1 MAVET
6 SDLIA
11 ICSLGVAFFAYMHA
25 VKSSQSTS
33 VQIQKISEEHLRLSS
48 SVALNEASQKYVSLL
63 ADVNQEFE
71 RITKEL
77 AYPALVASRSIGEV
91 FDKYDTQDIGHPH
104 LRHCL
109 HTALT
114 IVREAYDHEL
124 TYQTGLNLMDRIRAL
139 KYIKNDVSQYEKAS
153 PEKSLFSFLKKER
166 PPQTPEEKIN
176 SSTAF
181 WDSVKEIYTRIP
193 SNAEPQLFKDTLSHL
208 KEYRKLHESKRD
220 QLKSLEE
227 KLESA
232 IKENALE
239 IFDIRDIPNLG
250 QKFFRVKSD
259 IGRYRE
265 LYFPDFHGI
274 ETQNI
279 LDGIAYSIYSAS
291 IAFIASQHFMWGKI

>member
-11 ICSLGVAFFAYMHA
+11 LCSLGVAFIAYRHA
-25 VKSSQSTS
+25 VKSSQSTTA
-33 VQIQKISEEHLRLSS
+33 QINKISEEHLRLSS
-48 SVALNEASQKYVSLL
+48 NVALNEASKKYVSLL

-71 RITKEL
+71 LITKEL
-77 AYPALVASRSIGEV
+77 AYPALVASRSIGES
-91 FDKYDTQDIGHPH
+91 FDKYDTQDSGQPY
-104 LRHCL
+104 LRHCF
-109 HTALT
+109 HNAIT
-114 IVREAYDHEL
+114 IVREAYDNEL
-124 TYQTGLNLMDRIRAL
+124 TYQTGLNLTDRIRSL
-139 KYIKNDVSQYEKAS
+139 KYIKDDVNQYEKTS

-181 WDSVKEIYTRIP
+181 WDSVKEIYIRIP
-193 SNAEPQLFKDTLSHL
+193 SNDESKLFRDVLNHL
-208 KEYRKLHESKRD
+208 DEYRKLHESKLG
-220 QLKSLEE
+220 QLKELEE

-250 QKFFRVKSD
+250 QKFYRVKSD

-274 ETQNI
+274 ETVNI
-279 LDGIAYSIYSAS
+279 SDGIAYSIYSGS
-291 IAFIASQHFMWGKI
+291 IALIASQHFMWGKI